1 MINEAKIILQHDNKM
16 TDLQKFI
23 DEMPHGKADEFRNRV
38 VDDCQISQGLF
49 RLWRNGLS
57 VPEKHHATIN
67 SISVDMFGV
76 QVFKQS

>member
-1 MINEAKIILQHDNKM
+1 MINDAKIILQHDNKM

-76 QVFKQS
+76 LVFKQS